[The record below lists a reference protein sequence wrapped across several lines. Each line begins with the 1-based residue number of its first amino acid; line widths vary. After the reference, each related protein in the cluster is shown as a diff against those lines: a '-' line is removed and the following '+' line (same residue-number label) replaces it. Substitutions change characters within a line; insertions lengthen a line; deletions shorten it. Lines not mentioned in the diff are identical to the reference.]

1 MFQDPN
7 ANNLVVSTTF
17 YSERTRAML
26 CLVRL
31 ALIACCFRLQL
42 IPLLLMINRHL
53 TKDLMV
59 EYVSVNDNNI
69 MLSRLPEVYLVRPD

>member
-1 MFQDPN
+1 
-7 ANNLVVSTTF
+7 
-17 YSERTRAML
+17 ML

-31 ALIACCFRLQL
+31 VLIACCLRLQL

-59 EYVSVNDNNI
+59 ECVSVIDNNI
-69 MLSRLPEVYLVRPD
+69 MLSRLTEVYLVRPD